1 MSGGVPAVLMRGG
14 TSKGV
19 FLHARD
25 VPPPGPQRDAL
36 VLDVMGSPDP
46 MQIDGLGG
54 TYSSTSKV
62 MIVEPGPDAG
72 VTYWFGQ
79 VGIDDPAV
87 DWSGNCG
94 NLTTAVAAFAVD
106 EGLVPAVSPVTRVRL
121 FNGNTGVWVEA
132 EVPVENGR
140 VRTHGTQRVA
150 GVPRPG
156 APISTHYQDPAG
168 SVTGKL
174 LPTGRAL
181 DVLELPG
188 GPLRVSVVDAASAF
202 VFARAADL
210 DVVPRARTVAE
221 MNADRRLL
229 DRIESVR
236 GAAAALIGAVDRA
249 EDAARLSPAVPRIV
263 LVAPGGDAA
272 VADLDVVAVSMG
284 AVHRALPMTAA
295 LCLAAA
301 ARIPG
306 TVVNADARTAGC
318 GETLR
323 IAHPLGEVEAVSA
336 AGPPADGVPAI
347 ESVGVVRTAR
357 RLMKGT
363 VYPFDEEL
371 TLRRETAKPA
381 GSTGD

>member
-25 VPPPGPQRDAL
+25 VPPPGPRRDAL
-36 VLDVMGSPDP
+36 VLDLMGSPDP

-62 MIVEPGPDAG
+62 MIVEPGPDSG
-72 VTYWFGQ
+72 VSYWFGQ
-79 VGIDDPAV
+79 VGVDSPTV

-106 EGLVPAVSPVTRVRL
+106 EGLVPAVSPVTSVLL
-121 FNGNTGVWVEA
+121 FNRNTDVWVEA

-156 APISTHYQDPAG
+156 APIATHYQDPAG
-168 SVTGKL
+168 SVTGRL
-174 LPTGRAL
+174 LPTGRGL
-181 DVLELPG
+181 DVLDLPEG
-188 GPLRVSVVDAASAF
+188 RLRVSVVDAASAF
-202 VFARAADL
+202 VFALAADL
-210 DVVPRARTVAE
+210 DVVTRARTVAQ
-221 MNADRRLL
+221 MNADEQLL
-229 DRIESVR
+229 ERIESVR
-236 GAAAALIGAVDRA
+236 GAAARLMGSVERA

-263 LVAPGGDAA
+263 LVAPGGDVA

-306 TVVNADARTAGC
+306 TVVNAAARTDGC
-318 GETLR
+318 GKALR
-323 IAHPLGEVEAVSA
+323 IAHPLGEVEAVSDVDS
-336 AGPPADGVPAI
+336 PADDAPAI
-347 ESVGVVRTAR
+347 RSVGVVRTAR

-371 TLRRETAKPA
+371 TAADAEAEFE
-381 GSTGD
+381 